1 MNTIIFIIFSIG
13 GISCFCILLAAFIVL
28 TECPESTETAKVEN
42 SNADTPNMSR
52 TEELTMLV
60 TFIAGEETEK
70 FEYPDDTPEEDIDYD
85 YQQWNANWGNGW
97 SKE

>member
-1 MNTIIFIIFSIG
+1 MKTVFFIIFSIG
-13 GISCFCILLAAFIVL
+13 GIFWFCILLGAFIVL
-28 TECPESTETAKVEN
+28 TVCPKSTETAKEED

-52 TEELTMLV
+52 MDETTMLV
-60 TFIAGEETEK
+60 TFVAGEETEK

-85 YQQWNANWGNGW
+85 YQQWNANLGNGW